1 MFKLLLRLAVLRMVT
16 RLSTAAITAAKG
28 RKNKYVALL
37 VSLVAA
43 RLAGSQLK
51 GR

>member
-28 RKNKYVALL
+28 RNKYVALL